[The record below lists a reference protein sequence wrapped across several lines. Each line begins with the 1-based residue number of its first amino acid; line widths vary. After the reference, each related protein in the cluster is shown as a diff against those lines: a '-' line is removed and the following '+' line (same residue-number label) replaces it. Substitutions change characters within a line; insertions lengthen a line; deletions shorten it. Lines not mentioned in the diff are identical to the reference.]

1 MGKITNVELL
11 SWIKAKQPVAKADGL
26 GLTFT
31 LSASGKAS
39 WVLRYRHGGKARE
52 KTLGGYPEL
61 SLAEARKLTM
71 ADRAKIQQGADVAA
85 EKQKVKRDVASAW
98 TFRNLAEDHLKK
110 AEGRLAKTTL
120 EGRRQQLRDYVFPL
134 VGNRPARSIEPHEL
148 ATIAERVMTKS
159 SNVARLVLVAIR
171 AVYAHGVAKNAVDH
185 DPCVSLRAN
194 AILGARPARRQR
206 LQLTDGELRVLLTS
220 SSEMGVANGL
230 MVKILL
236 ATATRIGEL
245 VNARWE
251 HVDFQRREW
260 VIPPENSKNKKQFV
274 IPLSD
279 LACLWFVELKE
290 ISFGS
295 AYVLPIRQ
303 KKKSFDDAPMEP
315 VTLNAAI
322 NKFCK
327 KVGEE
332 QCRRFTP
339 HDLRSTARSYFGALG
354 VDFLIA
360 ERCLNHTLSALAE
373 IYDKH
378 DYIDE
383 RRLALEKWSALLG
396 QLSFGK
402 NEHPPVLSVCST
414 VEDGV

>member
-1 MGKITNVELL
+1 MGKITNVEIL
-11 SWIKAKQPVAKADGL
+11 SWVKAKQPVAKADGH

-39 WVLRYRHGGKARE
+39 WVLRYRHGGKGRE

-71 ADRAKIQQGADVAA
+71 ADRAKIQQGTDVAA

-120 EGRRQQLRDYVFPL
+120 EGRRQQLRDYVFPF

-260 VIPPENSKNKKQFV
+260 LIPPENSKNKKQFV

-303 KKKSFDDAPMEP
+303 KKKSIDDAPMEP

-327 KVGEE
+327 TVGDEK
-332 QCRRFTP
+332 CRRFTP

-383 RRLALEKWSALLG
+383 RRLALEKWSALLA
-396 QLSFGK
+396 QLSVGK
-402 NEHPPVLSVCST
+402 NDRLPVVLECSSLEEA
-414 VEDGV
+414 V

>member
-11 SWIKAKQPVAKADGL
+11 SWIKAKQPVAKADGH

-61 SLAEARKLTM
+61 SLAEARKVAM
-71 ADRAKIQQGADVAA
+71 ADRAKIQQGVDVAA
-85 EKQKVKRDVASAW
+85 EKQKAKRDAASAW
-98 TFRNLAEDHLKK
+98 TFRRLAEDCLKK
-110 AEGRLAKTTL
+110 AEGRLSKATL
-120 EGRRQQLRDYVFPL
+120 DGRRQQLRDYVFPFI
-134 VGNRPARSIEPHEL
+134 GNRPARSVEAHEL
-148 ATIAERVMTKS
+148 AAITERTVTKS
-159 SNVARLVLVAIR
+159 YHVARLVLVAIR

-194 AILGARPARRQR
+194 AIVGARPARRQR
-206 LQLTDGELRVLLTS
+206 LQLTEAELGVLLGRC
-220 SSEMGVANGL
+220 SEMGVANGL

-251 HVDFQRREW
+251 HIDFQRREW

-274 IPLSD
+274 IPLTD
-279 LACLWFVELKE
+279 LVCSWFVELKE

-295 AYVLPIRQ
+295 AYVLPMRQ
-303 KKKSFDDAPMEP
+303 KKKVVDDAPMDP

-327 KVGEE
+327 TVGEE
-332 QCRRFTP
+332 KCRRFTP

-383 RRLALEKWSALLG
+383 RRRALEKWSALLV
-396 QLSFGK
+396 QLSAGN
-402 NEHPPVLSVCST
+402 NEHPPALLECST
-414 VEDGV
+414 VEERV